1 MGDRNAKSI
10 RFSAE
15 VDEKLEKF
23 SRKLGRSKLLV
34 FCQMVDYFSRTGKDP
49 LDINDEVLRRSQ
61 FKYHNTYMQFLKVQE
76 KDLLIPIREETGRV
90 YASQR
95 EIIGLLNKQVI
106 EANRTLLDGQALLKS
121 KLPAIE
127 ELIRSVREQ
136 LVQKRELK
144 RHCSLI
150 FEAYVE
156 AREKLSVLDGKER
169 RQSLLE
175 NAREQLKLL

>member
-1 MGDRNAKSI
+1 MGDRNSKSI

-34 FCQMVDYFSRTGKDP
+34 FCQMVDYFARTGKDP
-49 LDINDEVLRRSQ
+49 LDINDELLRRAQS
-61 FKYHNTYMQFLKVQE
+61 KYHDSYMRFLKVQE

-90 YASQR
+90 YRSQR
-95 EIIGLLNKQVI
+95 DIVSLFNKQVV
-106 EANRTLLDGQALLKS
+106 EANRTLLDGHAMLKS

-144 RHCSLI
+144 MHFSLI

-156 AREKLSVLDGKER
+156 AREKMSVLDGKER
-169 RQSLLE
+169 RQTLLE